1 MKILTAAQMQQIDH
15 LTSEQWGVPSLD
27 LMENAGKGVARFL
40 AERFDP
46 LANHKIVIACGR
58 GNNGG
63 DGLVVARI
71 LRQGGARPRVLLFAD
86 PTQLRGDA
94 AVNYAR
100 LVESGAAE
108 IVSGPEAWRAILS
121 SLVGTTLIVDALL
134 GTGLS
139 KPLQGFLLEVVR
151 DLNRIS
157 GARRVAV
164 DLPSGLSADTGE
176 LIGECIQAD
185 ASITF
190 TAPKYAHVFPPACE
204 KVGEWRVEQ
213 IGTPPEKIEQDASFF
228 LSLIS
233 REDLIWI
240 TAPRKLDSHKGMYG
254 HALIVAG
261 SVGKTGA
268 AALAAKAAL
277 RAGAGLVT
285 VATPQS
291 ALPVVAALG
300 MEFMTESLPETPVG
314 TVSLHALDESKP
326 GSLAALAEGK
336 SVVAVGPG
344 LGNHP
349 ETAEVIRQ
357 FINHCPAPVVLDAD
371 GLNAFAGRA
380 GEIKA
385 KSRIRVLTPHPGE
398 MARLTGLSTTDLQK
412 RRIEVARE
420 FAMQHGLHL
429 VLKGARTLVAAPDGR
444 VAVNPTGNPGMAT
457 GGTGDCLTGLATG
470 LLANLMARSSSPHV
484 NEVSR
489 VVEAAVY
496 LHGLA
501 GDLAAARTG
510 EASMVAGDLLDA
522 IPQAFISLRQAKG

>member
-1 MKILTAAQMQQIDH
+1 MQQIDR
-15 LTSEQWGVPSLD
+15 LTSELWGVPSLD

-40 AERFDP
+40 AERYAP
-46 LANHKIVIACGR
+46 LADHKLLVACGR

-63 DGLVVARI
+63 DGLVVARL
-71 LRQGGARPRVLLFAD
+71 LRQNGLDPRVLLFAD
-86 PTQLRGDA
+86 PNQLRGDA

-100 LVESGAAE
+100 LAE
-108 IVSGPEAWRAILS
+108 TGPPEAIPDAEAWRGILPG
-121 SLVGTTLIVDALL
+121 LANTTLIVDALL

-204 KVGEWRVEQ
+204 KIGEWRVEP
-213 IGTPPEKIEQDASFF
+213 IGTPPEKIEQDKNLF
-228 LSLIS
+228 LSLI
-233 REDLIWI
+233 RRHDLGWL

-268 AALAAKAAL
+268 AALAAKSAL

-291 ALPVVAALG
+291 ALPVIAALG
-300 MEFMTESLPETPVG
+300 MEFMTEPLPETPAG
-314 TVSLHALDESKP
+314 TVSSSALDESKP
-326 GSLAALAEGK
+326 NGARHSKLDALAESK

-349 ETAEVIRQ
+349 ETVEVIRR
-357 FINHCPAPVVLDAD
+357 FVNHCPAPIVLDAD

-380 GEIKA
+380 DEIKA
-385 KSRIRVLTPHPGE
+385 KGRIRVLTPHPGE
-398 MARLTGLSTTDLQK
+398 MARLTGLATADLQE
-412 RRIEVARE
+412 RRIEVARD
-420 FAMQHGLHL
+420 FAMRHSLHL
-429 VLKGARTLVAAPDGR
+429 VLKGARTLIAAPDGR

-457 GGTGDCLTGLATG
+457 GGTGDCLTGIVAG
-470 LLANLMARSSSPHV
+470 LLASVIARSSNPDV
-484 NEVSR
+484 GEVSR
-489 VVEAAVY
+489 AVEAAVY

-501 GDLAAARTG
+501 GDIAAARTG
-510 EASMVAGDLLDA
+510 EASMIAGDLIDA